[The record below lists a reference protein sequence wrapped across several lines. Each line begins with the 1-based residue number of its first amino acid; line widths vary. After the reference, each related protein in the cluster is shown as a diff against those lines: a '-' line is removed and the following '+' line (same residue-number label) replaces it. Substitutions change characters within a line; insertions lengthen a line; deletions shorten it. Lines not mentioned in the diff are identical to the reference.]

1 MKVKNQV
8 KVRPKEQE
16 LLKQLV
22 SKGNEKARKITR
34 CRILLLSH
42 EGKTDTQIIDAL
54 RVARNTVRTVRSRY
68 VQESLEA
75 AINEQPRSGAP
86 EKFSG
91 RQRAKITAIA
101 CSEPPEGRCRWT
113 LRLIADKVVELGISD
128 DISYKTVERVL
139 KNTNL
144 SLT

>member
-54 RVARNTVRTVRSRY
+54 KVARNTVRTVRTRF

-75 AINEQPRSGAP
+75 AINEHPRSGAP

-139 KNTNL
+139 KKTNL

>member
-75 AINEQPRSGAP
+75 AINEQPRSGARRN
-86 EKFSG
+86 S
-91 RQRAKITAIA
+91 ATA
-101 CSEPPEGRCRWT
+101 EG
-113 LRLIADKVVELGISD
+113 
-128 DISYKTVERVL
+128 
-139 KNTNL
+139 
-144 SLT
+144 